1 MKDCIKRIKAL
12 TIRNVKEIIRDPLSL
27 IFLFLVPIAMLI
39 LFYSLFHKL
48 TPQFEIKYLAP
59 SMVAFGHAFIALFA
73 GILIAT
79 DRNTTFLTRLYTT
92 KTKSFEFIFGYT
104 LALIPIGLLQSISLF
119 VIAIIID
126 SSFCCLNLLIA
137 LPLTLFTALLFI
149 GFGIL
154 IGSFCN
160 EKSVGG
166 IASIVIMAQS
176 ILSGMWF
183 PLEGLSESFIRVL
196 EILPF
201 RSSSL
206 LFQNIILGVSED
218 ILSSLSILL
227 IYSLLIYGLAIFI
240 FNLKMRKR

>member
-48 TPQFEIKYLAP
+48 TPQFEMKYLAP

-183 PLEGLSESFIRVL
+183 PLEGL
-196 EILPF
+196 

>member
-1 MKDCIKRIKAL
+1 MKDSLKRIKAL
-12 TIRNVKEIIRDPLSL
+12 TIRNVKEIMRDPLSL
-27 IFLFLVPIAMLI
+27 IFLFLVPIAMLV
-39 LFYSLFHKL
+39 LFYSIFHEL
-48 TPQFEIKYLAP
+48 TPQFEMKYLAP
-59 SMVAFGHAFIALFA
+59 SMVAFGHAFISLFA

-79 DRNTTFLTRLYTT
+79 DRHTTFLTRLYTT

-104 LALIPIGLLQSISLF
+104 LSLLPIGLLQSISLF
-119 VIAIIID
+119 ALAVIID
-126 SSFCCLNLLIA
+126 SSFYSLNLLIT
-137 LPLTLFTALLFI
+137 LPLTLLSALLFI
-149 GFGIL
+149 GFRIL

-176 ILSGMWF
+176 LLSGMWF
-183 PLEGLSESFIRVL
+183 PLEGLSESFIKVL

-218 ILSSLSILL
+218 IFSSLSILL
-227 IYSLLIYGLAIFI
+227 VYSLLIYGLAIFI
-240 FNLKMRKR
+240 FNFKMRKR